1 MISYYT
7 KDDTGNSIM
16 DCRLV
21 DEEALMVARKLVIH
35 GYDGKVDQKNSIKSS
50 QLRKFYGDVKNL
62 EQLWVNQHK
71 SETAFLGILPQIKM
85 LKAKVAYARGRG
97 VVPQFFASWLSDNVD
112 SISTQKD
119 FAAFLLHFEAVVGF
133 CYGEGLKD

>member
-7 KDDTGNSIM
+7 KDETGRSVM
-16 DCRLV
+16 DCKLV
-21 DEEALMVARKLVIH
+21 DEKALSVARKLVVR
-35 GYDGKVDQKNSIKSS
+35 GYDGRLDQKASIKSS

-62 EQLWVNQHK
+62 EQIWINQQK

-97 VVPQFFASWLSDNVD
+97 VVPQDFEYWLSEHVD
-112 SISTQKD
+112 SIATQQD
-119 FAAFLLHFEAVVGF
+119 FTAFLLHFEAVVGF